1 MLSQTLL
8 QLRLKAEIRAFFY
21 LAIVIGAY
29 RRAIDAYYEGRYDD
43 AEKEQC
49 LIELSKASH
58 REFTTGFYYE
68 KADEDAQNYKSSS
81 MSENIPCRYD

>member
-1 MLSQTLL
+1 M
-8 QLRLKAEIRAFFY
+8 KAEIRAFFY

-58 REFTTGFYYE
+58 RGVYNWILLWK
-68 KADEDAQNYKSSS
+68 KADEDAQKLQV
-81 MSENIPCRYD
+81 IFICQRIFLCRYD